1 LFKNPCKVKQYDAC
15 RIKSNQ
21 VYLLSAFNSPLTQN
35 QSNIYINFMKK
46 TTVLLFLL
54 FTVTEGFSQLLRG
67 QAAMSVHPNATEVRM
82 DDTGIPAYIR
92 FSDGSI
98 RSTAS
103 SFDALRAALSMNT
116 DDVFTEI
123 KSETDETGMQ
133 HRRLQQHYKG
143 IPVETGEY
151 LIHEKK
157 GATTAVN
164 GKYYANLNINIAP
177 SLTEKQALDIS
188 LQTINATKYIWQD
201 SAEEAEAFHLTE
213 GKKTTWY
220 PKGEL
225 VILPSLGY
233 SKEQTTALC
242 WKFEIRSLEPAGRYF
257 IYINASTGKVMHN
270 ENRLCGVAVTGSGNT
285 FYNGTRSFTTD
296 SIGPGSYRLQDN
308 TRASGVRTYNMLNG
322 TSYAAAVD
330 FTDTDNIWTSTTNQ
344 DHAALD
350 AHWGA
355 QQTYD
360 YFLTVHNRNSYN
372 NTGSP
377 LLSYVHY
384 SASYNNAFW
393 DGTRMTYGDGDG
405 SVFSPLTEL
414 DVCGHELTHGVTQ
427 NSSGLIYSYESGA
440 MNEGFSD
447 IFGKA
452 IDFYVNPGTADWRI
466 GGKCYTPGTAGDALR
481 FMNNPNAAGDPD
493 TYLGTNWYA
502 GAGDNGGVHT
512 NSGVLNYWFYLL
524 VNGGSGTND
533 VGFNFNVAGLG
544 IVKARAIAYR
554 TNNVYLTS
562 SSKYADA
569 GFYSLKAA
577 SDLYG
582 NCSPEAISVK
592 NAWDAVGVFGLQ
604 LNAAATAAVSG
615 GSCLGNNI
623 QLSASGGVTFAW
635 TGPNGFNSPLQNPV
649 ITNAAANNAGTYICT
664 VTDVSGCTGTPS
676 VNVILNTPPTVNA
689 GTDVATCNGALVN
702 LNASGSVSG
711 GGNSG
716 VNTTPL
722 SIPDSPAPAVF
733 SNIIIGGATNA
744 SAVTSVIIDSL
755 IHTWDGDLDI
765 RLVAPNGSEIVL
777 SNNNGGSGDNYI
789 GTTFIT
795 GAGTAITAGVAPF
808 TGSFTPEQPFSN
820 LTGTA
825 NGTWRLKIQDVGG
838 ADIGTLYKWRLTLA
852 PNVISS
858 YSWSPATGLSNPAVA
873 NPTATVTG
881 NVNYTVTVTDA
892 QGCTASDNISIS
904 ASQFQFLSNITSASC
919 GVSNGAINLTV
930 SNGNAPYTYN
940 WSNGASTEDISN
952 VAAGVYTVTVTD
964 ASSCSG
970 TSTFTVPT
978 AGGGSPSTP
987 GGITGASAVC
997 APQNSVTYTVASVAG
1012 ATGYNW
1018 TLPANTTGSSSTNS
1032 ITVNYGAGFTGGNIC
1047 VRATNACGT
1056 SDISCKP
1063 VTWIN
1068 AAPALPAAISGPTVA
1083 CANTTQTYSVAPVTN
1098 ATIYN
1103 WTIPANTSI
1112 ISGAGTNSI
1121 VLSFNG
1127 SWVSGALRVNAGNCI
1142 ANSSNRS
1149 ISLRGIPAQPSTI
1162 TGNRFGLCPGTTHPY
1177 SVTLVAGVNY
1187 VWTAPAGSV
1196 ITGQGSNSVNIK
1208 FPTPFA
1214 SGTVSVLAQNVCGNS
1229 TLRTITV
1236 RSVPS
1241 SPGTISGPLNNNC
1254 AKTNITYS
1262 VPVSTT
1268 GATGYIWTVP
1278 AFINIVSGQNTNSI
1292 VVNFTGS
1299 GTGNITVL
1307 ATNSCGNSAVRT
1319 LSNVTTMPA
1328 RPASIS
1334 GDNTVCQNQLGVPY
1348 SVTSQSGVSYNWTLP
1363 SGTSV
1368 ASGQN
1373 TSSITANWATTA
1385 GNVSVVASNTCG
1397 NAQSRTLAVTFNCR
1411 VAETKNTL
1419 IQLFPNPA
1427 SQNVTLTV
1435 ENTIAGNAT
1444 YEICDLLGNI
1454 VSKENISE
1462 ENTLINVADYA
1473 KGIYMLKVI
1482 DNDGIQ
1488 NAMRLIIQ

>member
-1 LFKNPCKVKQYDAC
+1 
-15 RIKSNQ
+15 
-21 VYLLSAFNSPLTQN
+21 
-35 QSNIYINFMKK
+35 MKK
-46 TTVLLFLL
+46 TTILLCLL
-54 FTVTEGFSQLLRG
+54 LIAKAGHSQLLRG
-67 QAAMSVHPNATEVRM
+67 QAAINVHPNATEVRM
-82 DDTGIPAYIR
+82 DGTGTPAYLH
-92 FSDGSI
+92 FNEGSI
-98 RSTAS
+98 RSTAAT
-103 SFDALRAALSMNT
+103 FDALHTALSMTT

-123 KSETDETGMQ
+123 KSEVDETGMQ

-151 LIHEKK
+151 LIHETK
-157 GATTAVN
+157 GSTIAAN
-164 GKYYANLNINIAP
+164 GKYYANLNINITP
-177 SLTEKQALDIS
+177 SFTEKQALDIA
-188 LQTINATKYIWQD
+188 LQTIHASRYIWQD
-201 SAEEAEAFHLTE
+201 AAEEAEASHLTQ

-233 SKEQTTALC
+233 SKAQTTALC
-242 WKFEIRSLEPAGRYF
+242 WKFEIRSLEPSGRYF
-257 IYINASTGKVMHN
+257 IYINAATGKVMHN

-296 SIGPGSYRLQDN
+296 SIGAASYRLRDN
-308 TRASGVRTYNMLNG
+308 TRASGVQTYNMLNG
-322 TSYAAAVD
+322 TNYGVAVD
-330 FTDTDNIWTSTTNQ
+330 FTDTDNIWTSTANQ

-360 YFLTVHNRNSYN
+360 YYLTVHGRNSYN
-372 NTGSP
+372 NTGGA

-405 SVFSPLTEL
+405 ATFSPLTEM
-414 DVCGHELTHGVTQ
+414 DVCGHELTHGVTEY
-427 NSSGLIYSYESGA
+427 SSGLIYSYESGA

-447 IFGKA
+447 IFGKT
-452 IDFYVNPGTADWRI
+452 IDFFVNPITADWRI
-466 GGKCYTPGTAGDALR
+466 GGKCYTPGTASDALR
-481 FMNNPNAAGDPD
+481 YMNNPNAAGDPD
-493 TYLGTNWYA
+493 TYLGTNWYT

-512 NSGVLNYWFYLL
+512 NSGVLNYWYYLL
-524 VNGGSGTND
+524 VNGGTGTND

-544 IVKARAIAYR
+544 IAKARAIAYR
-554 TNNVYLTS
+554 TNSFYLTS
-562 SSKYADA
+562 SSNYADA

-582 NCSPEAISVK
+582 NCSPEALSVK

-604 LNAAATAAVSG
+604 LNAAATAAVTG
-615 GSCLGNNI
+615 GSCVGNNI
-623 QLSASGGVTFAW
+623 QLSASGGVIFAW
-635 TGPNGFNSPLQNPV
+635 SGPNGFNSPLQNPV
-649 ITNAAANNAGTYICT
+649 ISNASAANAGTYICS
-664 VTDVSGCTGTPS
+664 VTDANGCTGTPS
-676 VNVILNTPPTVNA
+676 VNVILNAPPTVNA
-689 GTDVATCNGALVN
+689 GNDVATCNGAAVN
-702 LNASGSVSG
+702 LNALGSVSG
-711 GGNSG
+711 SGGNSG
-716 VNTTPL
+716 INTTPL

-733 SNIIIGGATNA
+733 SNIIISGSINA

-755 IHTWDGDLDI
+755 THTWDGDLDI

-777 SNNNGGSGDNYI
+777 SSNNGGSGDNYV
-789 GTTFIT
+789 GTTFTT

-825 NGTWRLKIQDVGG
+825 NGTWKLKIQDVAG
-838 ADIGTLYKWRLTLA
+838 ADVGTLFKWRITLA

-858 YSWSPATGLSNPAVA
+858 YSWSPASGLSNASVA
-873 NPTATVTG
+873 NPVATVSG
-881 NVNYTVTVTDA
+881 SVNYTVTVSDA
-892 QGCTASDNISIS
+892 QGCTASDNILIS

-930 SNGNAPYTYN
+930 SNGNVPYSYN
-940 WSNGASTEDISN
+940 WSNGATTEDISS
-952 VAAGVYTVTVTD
+952 VAAGSYTVTVTD

-970 TSTFTVPT
+970 SSTFIVPT
-978 AGGGSPSTP
+978 AGGGSPATP
-987 GGITGASAVC
+987 GAISGASAAC
-997 APQNSVTYTVASVAG
+997 ASQNGVTYTVASVAG
-1012 ATGYNW
+1012 ATSYNW

-1032 ITVNYGAGFTGGNIC
+1032 ITLNYGAGFTGGNIC
-1047 VRATNACGT
+1047 VSASNACGT
-1056 SDISCKP
+1056 SDISCKAIAQ
-1063 VTWIN
+1063 IN
-1068 AAPALPAAISGPTVA
+1068 AAPAIPVAITGSTAA

-1103 WTIPANTSI
+1103 WTIPTNTSI

-1127 SWVSGALRVNAGNCI
+1127 SWVSGTLRVNAGNCI
-1142 ANSSNRS
+1142 ANSGNRS

-1162 TGNRFGLCPGTTHPY
+1162 TGDRFAVCPGSTHPY
-1177 SVTLVAGVNY
+1177 SVTSVSGVSY

-1196 ITGQGSNSVNIK
+1196 ITGQGTNSVSIK
-1208 FPTPFA
+1208 FPTPFV
-1214 SGTVSVLAQNVCGNS
+1214 SGAVSVLAQNACGNS

-1262 VPVSTT
+1262 VAASTT

-1278 AFINIVSGQNTNSI
+1278 AFMSIVSGQNTNAI
-1292 VVNFTGS
+1292 VVNFTGT
-1299 GTGNITVL
+1299 GTGNITVV

-1319 LSNVTTMPA
+1319 LSSLTTLPA

-1334 GDNTVCQNQLGVPY
+1334 GATTVCQNQLGVPY
-1348 SVTSQSGVSYNWTLP
+1348 SVTSQVGVTYNWTLP
-1363 SGTSV
+1363 AGATV

-1385 GNVSVVASNTCG
+1385 GNVSVVASNACG

-1411 VAETKNTL
+1411 VAEMSNTSIL
-1419 IQLFPNPA
+1419 LYPNPA
-1427 SQNVTLTV
+1427 SQSVTLTV
-1435 ENTIAGNAT
+1435 ENASAGNYT
-1444 YEICDLLGNI
+1444 YELCDILGNI
-1454 VSKENISE
+1454 VIKENILS
-1462 ENTLINVADYA
+1462 ENTFIDVADYA
-1473 KGIYMLKVI
+1473 KGIYMIKVI
-1482 DNDGIQ
+1482 DGDGSQ
-1488 NAMRLIIQ
+1488 KALRLIVQ